1 MKKKSGANYFASLA
15 IGEEIASLC
24 SQWFAK
30 NNWTPFPFQIKTWK
44 AFLDGKH
51 GLLNAPTGSGKTY
64 ALWIPI
70 VLQYLKDN
78 PNYKTKH
85 KKGLKAIWITPL
97 RALSVE
103 IQQAAQRFADDL
115 GTGLTVGIRS
125 GDTSQSE
132 RAKQKRQMP
141 DLLITTPESLML
153 LLASKDYD
161 KTFKDLTAIVVDEW
175 HELLGSKRG
184 VQMELGLSRLK
195 TVAPKLRIW
204 GISATIGNLDEAM
217 DVLLGPSTPPVLS
230 EVEGLENQITSVV
243 ERNRSSA
250 PQIEEKSVLGGDSRL
265 RGNSVL
271 IKAKQKKKIEVRS
284 IIPKTME
291 TFPWRGHLGLHL
303 LEEIIPII
311 KASKTTLIFTNTR
324 GQCEIWFQK
333 ILSAHPEF
341 AGEIAMHHGSI
352 AKETRLWVEQAIRNE
367 SLKAVVATSSLD
379 LGVDFAPVETVIQIG
394 GPKGV
399 AKFLQRAGRSNHRP
413 GEPSVIYFLPTH
425 ALELLEASALKRA
438 VKEDVVED
446 RMPYLLSFDVLIQYL
461 ITLAVGNGFYPKEI
475 FPEIKSTFCFQG
487 ISEDQWRWCLNFITL
502 GSQSLQAYDEYK
514 KVEVMEDGLFKVESR
529 QIAMMHRLSIGTIV
543 SDSMLMVKYVTGGFI
558 GTIEEWFLSKL
569 KPGDSFVF
577 AGRTLE
583 LVRLRQMVAQVRK
596 STKKS
601 GKVASFLGGRLPLS
615 SQMSQILR
623 EEMQSEADHKRN
635 TPELKALA
643 DIFNRQERESIVPGE
658 NEFLIETF
666 KTRDGYH
673 SLFYP
678 FEGRFVHEAM
688 SSLLAYRIS
697 LLSPISFSLAYNDY
711 GFELLSDQYLDIQ
724 TILDNNLFSP
734 EYLYD
739 DLYKSLN
746 STELARRKFRDIA
759 VISGMVF
766 QGYPNKVI
774 KTKHLQS
781 NSQLLFDVFRDYE
794 PDNLLYLQAYR
805 ETFEHQLEEGRLRKA
820 LERINSQKIIWKKC
834 EKATPFSFP
843 IITDGLRAKL
853 SSEKLADRIKKMTL
867 LLEKG

>member
-1 MKKKSGANYFASLA
+1 LNHKDQISLA
-15 IGEEIASLC
+15 TS
-24 SQWFAK
+24 WFQK

-70 VLQYLKDN
+70 VLQYLKNN

-85 KKGLKAIWITPL
+85 TKGLKAIWITPL

-153 LLASKDYD
+153 LLASKDYE

-217 DVLLGPSTPPVLS
+217 DVLLGPSAPLKDQDTP
-230 EVEGLENQITSVV
+230 VV
-243 ERNRSSA
+243 ER
-250 PQIEEKSVLGGDSRL
+250 SR
-265 RGNSVL
+265 NAVL

-284 IIPKTME
+284 IIPKKME

-413 GEPSVIYFLPTH
+413 GEPSIIYFLPTH

-438 VKEDVVED
+438 VKEEVVED
-446 RMPYLLSFDVLIQYL
+446 RIPYLLSFDVLIQYL
-461 ITLAVGNGFYPKEI
+461 ITLAVGNGFYLKEI
-475 FPEIKSTFCFQG
+475 FPEIQSTFCFQG
-487 ISEDQWRWCLNFITL
+487 ITEEQWRWCLNFITL

-643 DIFNRQERESIVPGE
+643 DIFDRQERESIVPGE

-820 LERINSQKIIWKKC
+820 LERIISQKIIWKKC

-867 LLEKG
+867 QLEKN

>member
-1 MKKKSGANYFASLA
+1 MNNKQLISLT
-15 IGEEIASLC
+15 S
-24 SQWFAK
+24 SWFQSK
-30 NNWTPFPFQIKTWK
+30 FWTPFPFQKQTWK

-64 ALWIPI
+64 ALWVPI
-70 VLQYLKDN
+70 VLQYLKEN
-78 PNYKTKH
+78 PDYKTKH
-85 KKGLKAIWITPL
+85 TKGIKAIWITPL

-103 IQQAAQRFADDL
+103 IQQSAQQFADDL
-115 GTGLTVGIRS
+115 GTGMTVGIRT

-153 LLASKDYD
+153 LLASKGYE
-161 KTFKDLTAIVVDEW
+161 KTFKTLTAVVVDEW

-184 VQMELGLSRLK
+184 VQMELALSRLK
-195 TVAPKLRIW
+195 TVSPNLRIW
-204 GISATIGNLDEAM
+204 GISATIGNLEEAQ
-217 DVLLGPSTPPVLS
+217 DVLLGM
-230 EVEGLENQITSVV
+230 
-243 ERNRSSA
+243 
-250 PQIEEKSVLGGDSRL
+250 DSDFRK
-265 RGNSVL
+265 NSVL
-271 IKAKQKKKIEVRS
+271 IKAKEKSKIQVRS
-284 IIPKTME
+284 IIPKKME
-291 TFPWRGHLGLHL
+291 TFPWSGHLGLHL
-303 LEEIIPII
+303 LEEIVPII
-311 KASKTTLIFTNTR
+311 KSSKTTIIFTNTR
-324 GQCEIWFQK
+324 RQCEIWFQK
-333 ILSAHPEF
+333 LLEKHPEF

-352 AKETRLWVEQAIRNE
+352 GKDTRLWVEQAIRNE
-367 SLKAVVATSSLD
+367 SLLAVVATSSLD

-394 GPKGV
+394 GPKGI

-425 ALELLEASALKRA
+425 ALELLEASALKKA
-438 VKEDVVED
+438 VKDEVVED
-446 RMPYLLSFDVLIQYL
+446 RTPYLLSFDVLIQYL
-461 ITLAVGNGFYPKEI
+461 VTLAVSDGFFPKDI
-475 FPEIKSTFCFQG
+475 YSEIKKTFCFQG
-487 ISEDQWRWCLNFITL
+487 ITEEQWNWCLNFITV
-502 GSQSLQAYDEYK
+502 GTQSLQAYDEYK
-514 KVEVMEDGLFKVESR
+514 KVEVTPEGLFKVESR
-529 QIAMMHRLSIGTIV
+529 RIAMMHRLSIGTIV
-543 SDSMLMVKYVTGGFI
+543 SDSMMLVKYVSGGFI
-558 GTIEEWFLSKL
+558 GTIEEWFISKM
-569 KPGDSFVF
+569 KPGDTFVF

-583 LVRLRQMVAQVRK
+583 LVRIRQMQAQVRRSNK
-596 STKKS
+596 RTNNI
-601 GKVASFLGGRLPLS
+601 VSFMGGRLPLS
-615 SQMSQILR
+615 SQMSKILR
-623 EEMQSEADHKRN
+623 EEMQRARLPEANRKQSI
-635 TPELKALA
+635 PELKALGH
-643 DIFNRQERESIVPGE
+643 IFERQERESIVPGE

-666 KTRDGYH
+666 KTREGYH

-697 LLSPISFSLAYNDY
+697 LLSPITFSLAYNDY
-711 GFELLSDQYLDIQ
+711 GFELLSDQFLDIQ
-724 TILDNNLFSP
+724 TILDNNLFTD

-766 QGYPNKVI
+766 QGYPNKAV

-820 LERINSQKIIWKKC
+820 LERINSQEIVWKQC

-843 IITDGLRAKL
+843 IITDRLREKL
-853 SSEKLADRIKKMTL
+853 SSEKLADRIKRMTL
-867 LLEKG
+867 QLEK